1 MTRKLLLADDSIT
14 IQKVVELVLT
24 DEGFEI
30 KAVTN
35 GEEALAAIK
44 NFRPDIVLA
53 DIDMPKI
60 NGYQLCE
67 KIKSDTETK
76 DIPVIL
82 LSGAFEPIDEAL
94 SKQVRA
100 DSYIVKPFE
109 SQELIS
115 KINSILRSLAK
126 NTPTI
131 PAEEVV
137 FAQEADDD
145 SSVVTAE
152 VFEEAPQKN
161 KLKIT
166 SAEETTSEY
175 SGDVIEIQDVSIDE
189 AMNAAKQA
197 ESLLEQ
203 TTEMSAV
210 ETSRFS
216 ESVVPSYE
224 KKSILKQ
231 EIPVQKKSADIPM
244 PSQSDMSNI
253 IKKTVDEKVQSLL
266 SSLDLKDTVMTA
278 ISPTIK
284 ESLEKILWEISTE
297 LTERMLKETIQNSM
311 ASINKEVEKV
321 IWETV
326 PEVAETLIS
335 KEIKKIRSET

>member
-1 MTRKLLLADDSIT
+1 MARKLLLADDSIT

-35 GEEALAAIK
+35 GEEALNIIK

-67 KIKSDTETK
+67 KIKSDPETK

-94 SKQVRA
+94 SKQVKS

-115 KINSILRSLAK
+115 RINSILKSHTK
-126 NTPTI
+126 NAATI
-131 PAEEVV
+131 SYEEVV
-137 FAQEADDD
+137 VAQEAANETD
-145 SSVVTAE
+145 VMTAE
-152 VFEEAPQKN
+152 VFEEYPQKTR
-161 KLKIT
+161 L
-166 SAEETTSEY
+166 ETASEY
-175 SGDVIEIQDVSIDE
+175 SGDAIEIHDAEEISINDTI
-189 AMNAAKQA
+189 NAAKQA

-203 TTEMSAV
+203 TS
-210 ETSRFS
+210 
-216 ESVVPSYE
+216 
-224 KKSILKQ
+224 
-231 EIPVQKKSADIPM
+231 EIPVRERPRFAKPADMPM
-244 PSQSDMSNI
+244 PSQSDMSDI
-253 IKKTVDEKVQSLL
+253 IKKTVDEKVESLL
-266 SSLDLKDTVMTA
+266 SSLDLKDTVITA
-278 ISPTIK
+278 IGPTLK
-284 ESLEKILWEISTE
+284 NSLEKILWEISTE
-297 LTERMLKETIQNSM
+297 LTEKMLKETIQNSM

-326 PEVAETLIS
+326 PEVAENLIS
-335 KEIKKIRSET
+335 KEINKIRSET